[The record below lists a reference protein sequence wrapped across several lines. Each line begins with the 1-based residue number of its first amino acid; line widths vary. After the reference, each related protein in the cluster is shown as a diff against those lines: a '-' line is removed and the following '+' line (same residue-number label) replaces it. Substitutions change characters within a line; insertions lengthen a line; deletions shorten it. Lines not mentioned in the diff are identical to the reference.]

1 MTALTERYA
10 LAVDYARIAHAG
22 QVRKGTQIPYLSHL
36 LGVSTLVLECGGD
49 EEQAIAGLLH
59 DVVEDCGGGH
69 EASIRAQF
77 GDAVADIV
85 MACTDATAED
95 KAEVDNTDSA
105 RKRDWRERK
114 LAYLD
119 HLRNTPERALLV
131 SGCDKLYNA
140 RTIVQDLENPAV
152 GQDYLQRVHRRARR
166 HAVVLRRAGSDLPHA
181 RCRHRAVVH
190 WRGDTHAGLGRDRR
204 AAGAG
209 AGARAGLIAFY
220 AADLRPGSRA
230 LARQL
235 LRNTSL

>member
-95 KAEVDNTDSA
+95 KAEVDNTASA

-114 LAYLD
+114 LAYLE

-140 RTIVQDLENPAV
+140 RTIVQDLQNPAV
-152 GQDYLQRVHRRARR
+152 GQDIFNVFTAG
-166 HAVVLRRAGSDLPHA
+166 RAGTLWYYGELEEIFRTRGAATA
-181 RCRHRAVVH
+181 RLFSGVV
-190 WRGDTHAGLGRDRR
+190 
-204 AAGAG
+204 
-209 AGARAGLIAFY
+209 ARMQ
-220 AADLRPGSRA
+220 A
-230 LARQL
+230 LAETGEQPVPVHAL
-235 LRNTSL
+235 G

>member
-22 QVRKGTQIPYLSHL
+22 QVRKGTQVPYLSHL

-95 KAEVDNTDSA
+95 KAEVDNSERA

-114 LAYLD
+114 QAYLA
-119 HLRNTPERALLV
+119 HLRKTPERALLV

-140 RTIVQDLENPAV
+140 RSIVQDLENPAV
-152 GQDYLQRVHRRARR
+152 GQGIFDVFTAGREGTLWYYAALEEVFRTRNAATTRLFSGVVTRM
-166 HAVVLRRAGSDLPHA
+166 HALADTGEQVTP
-181 RCRHRAVVH
+181 
-190 WRGDTHAGLGRDRR
+190 THALG
-204 AAGAG
+204 
-209 AGARAGLIAFY
+209 
-220 AADLRPGSRA
+220 
-230 LARQL
+230 
-235 LRNTSL
+235 

>member
-22 QVRKGTQIPYLSHL
+22 QVRKGTQVPYLSHL

-95 KAEVDNTDSA
+95 KAEVDNSERA

-114 LAYLD
+114 QAYLA
-119 HLRNTPERALLV
+119 HLRKTPERALLV

-140 RTIVQDLENPAV
+140 RSIVQDLENPAV
-152 GQDYLQRVHRRARR
+152 GQGIFD
-166 HAVVLRRAGSDLPHA
+166 VLTAGREGTL
-181 RCRHRAVVH
+181 
-190 WRGDTHAGLGRDRR
+190 WY
-204 AAGAG
+204 
-209 AGARAGLIAFY
+209 Y
-220 AADLRPGSRA
+220 AALEEVFRTRNAATARLFSGVVTRMHTLADTGEQVTPAHA
-230 LARQL
+230 LG
-235 LRNTSL
+235 

>member
-22 QVRKGTQIPYLSHL
+22 QVRKGTQVPYLSHL

-95 KAEVDNTDSA
+95 KAEVDNSERA

-114 LAYLD
+114 QAYLA
-119 HLRNTPERALLV
+119 HLRKTPGRALLV

-140 RTIVQDLENPAV
+140 RSIVQDLENPAV
-152 GQDYLQRVHRRARR
+152 GQGIFDVFT
-166 HAVVLRRAGSDLPHA
+166 AGREGTL
-181 RCRHRAVVH
+181 
-190 WRGDTHAGLGRDRR
+190 WY
-204 AAGAG
+204 
-209 AGARAGLIAFY
+209 Y
-220 AADLRPGSRA
+220 AALEEVFRTRNAATARLFSGVVTRMHA
-230 LARQL
+230 LADTGEQVTPAQAL
-235 LRNTSL
+235 G

>member
-22 QVRKGTQIPYLSHL
+22 QVRKGTQVPYLSHL

-95 KAEVDNTDSA
+95 KAEVDNSERA

-114 LAYLD
+114 QAYLA
-119 HLRNTPERALLV
+119 HLRKTPERALLV

-140 RTIVQDLENPAV
+140 RSIVQDLENPAV
-152 GQDYLQRVHRRARR
+152 GQGIFDVFTAGREGTLWYYAALEEVFRTRNAATARLFSGVVTR
-166 HAVVLRRAGSDLPHA
+166 MHALADTGEQVTP
-181 RCRHRAVVH
+181 
-190 WRGDTHAGLGRDRR
+190 THALG
-204 AAGAG
+204 
-209 AGARAGLIAFY
+209 
-220 AADLRPGSRA
+220 
-230 LARQL
+230 
-235 LRNTSL
+235 

>member
-22 QVRKGTQIPYLSHL
+22 QVRKGTQVPYLSHL

-95 KAEVDNTDSA
+95 KAEVDNSERA

-114 LAYLD
+114 QAYLA
-119 HLRNTPERALLV
+119 HLRKTPERALLV

-140 RTIVQDLENPAV
+140 RSIVQDLENPAV
-152 GQDYLQRVHRRARR
+152 GQGIFDVFT
-166 HAVVLRRAGSDLPHA
+166 AGREGTL
-181 RCRHRAVVH
+181 
-190 WRGDTHAGLGRDRR
+190 WY
-204 AAGAG
+204 
-209 AGARAGLIAFY
+209 Y
-220 AADLRPGSRA
+220 AALEEVFRTRNAATARLFSGVVTRMHA
-230 LARQL
+230 LADTGEQVTPAQAL
-235 LRNTSL
+235 G

>member
-22 QVRKGTQIPYLSHL
+22 QVRKGTQVPYLSHL

-95 KAEVDNTDSA
+95 KAEVDNSERA

-114 LAYLD
+114 QAYLA
-119 HLRNTPERALLV
+119 HLRKTPERALLV

-140 RTIVQDLENPAV
+140 RSIVQDLENPAV
-152 GQDYLQRVHRRARR
+152 GQGIFDVFTAGREGTLWYYAVLEEVFRTRNAATARLFSG
-166 HAVVLRRAGSDLPHA
+166 VVTRMH
-181 RCRHRAVVH
+181 
-190 WRGDTHAGLGRDRR
+190 
-204 AAGAG
+204 
-209 AGARAGLIAFY
+209 
-220 AADLRPGSRA
+220 A
-230 LARQL
+230 LADTGEQVTPAHAL
-235 LRNTSL
+235 G

>member
-22 QVRKGTQIPYLSHL
+22 QVRKGTQVPYLSHL

-95 KAEVDNTDSA
+95 KAEVDNNQRA

-114 LAYLD
+114 QAYLA
-119 HLRNTPERALLV
+119 HLRKTPERALLV

-140 RTIVQDLENPAV
+140 RSIVQDLENPAV
-152 GQDYLQRVHRRARR
+152 GQEIFNVFT
-166 HAVVLRRAGSDLPHA
+166 AGREGTL
-181 RCRHRAVVH
+181 
-190 WRGDTHAGLGRDRR
+190 W
-204 AAGAG
+204 
-209 AGARAGLIAFY
+209 Y
-220 AADLRPGSRA
+220 Y
-230 LARQL
+230 ARQ
-235 LRNTSL
+235 

>member
-22 QVRKGTQIPYLSHL
+22 QVRKGTQVPYLSHL

-95 KAEVDNTDSA
+95 KAEVDTSERA
-105 RKRDWRERK
+105 RKCDWRERK
-114 LAYLD
+114 QAYLA
-119 HLRNTPERALLV
+119 HLRKTPERALLV

-140 RTIVQDLENPAV
+140 RSIVQDLENPAV
-152 GQDYLQRVHRRARR
+152 GQGIFDVFT
-166 HAVVLRRAGSDLPHA
+166 AGREGTL
-181 RCRHRAVVH
+181 
-190 WRGDTHAGLGRDRR
+190 WY
-204 AAGAG
+204 
-209 AGARAGLIAFY
+209 Y
-220 AADLRPGSRA
+220 AALEEVFRTRNAATARLFSGVVTRMHA
-230 LARQL
+230 LADTGEQVTPAHAL
-235 LRNTSL
+235 G